1 MSKPNPKGGSQMYY
15 TGIDLHRKTSFLTT
29 VDSRGQ
35 IVKKANL
42 ANNEPTI
49 LEYFLT
55 LNDDSQVV
63 IESTANWYWLYDLLT
78 EHGIPVVVSNPVKTK
93 AIASARI
100 KNDKLDSH
108 MLAQLLRAD
117 LLATVHVSSQQTRQL
132 KELLRHR
139 SKLVRDTVRMKN
151 RIHNIMAKNNLTVP
165 TSDLFGKQG
174 LAFLSQAPLPM
185 YQRHQVD
192 TYLKLYHQ
200 LKEHTEAL
208 TQQVKQYAKDDPMAQ
223 LLMTIPGVGAITAM
237 FMAAEIEDISRF
249 KSYRHLSSYAG
260 LVPRLGA
267 SADKQRIGRITKQG
281 SPYLRTAL
289 IEAAQAAARTK
300 SRLNVFFRRRIVKSG
315 YQKAIVATAHK
326 IVQYAFYILRDQKPY
341 RDSIDALA

>member
-1 MSKPNPKGGSQMYY
+1 MYY

-29 VDSRGQ
+29 VDSKGQ

-42 ANNEPTI
+42 KNDEARI
-49 LEYFLT
+49 LEYFLS
-55 LNDDSQVV
+55 LDDDTQVV
-63 IESTANWYWLYDLLT
+63 IESTATWYWLYDLLT
-78 EHGIPVVVSNPVKTK
+78 AHSIPVVVSNPVKTK

-117 LLATVHVSSQQTRQL
+117 LLATVYVSSPQTRQL

-139 SKLVRDTVRMKN
+139 HKLVRDCVRMKN
-151 RIHNIMAKNNLTVP
+151 RIHNIMAKNNLSVP
-165 TSDLFGKQG
+165 VSDLFGKQG
-174 LAFLSQAPLPM
+174 LQFLSKAQLPS

-200 LKEHTEAL
+200 LKAHTDEL
-208 TQQVKQYAKDDPMAQ
+208 TKQIRQTAARDPRAQ
-223 LLMTIPGVGAITAM
+223 LLMTIPGVGPITAM
-237 FMAAEIEDISRF
+237 FIAAEIEDIGRF

-260 LVPRLGA
+260 LVPRLDA
-267 SADKQRIGRITKQG
+267 SADKQRMGRITKQG

-289 IEAAQAAARTK
+289 VEAAQATTRTK
-300 SRLNVFFRRRIVKSG
+300 SRLNIYFRKRIVRSG
-315 YQKAIVATAHK
+315 YQKAVVATAHK
-326 IVQYAFYILRDQKPY
+326 IIQYAYYILRDQKPY

>member
-1 MSKPNPKGGSQMYY
+1 MYY

-63 IESTANWYWLYDLLT
+63 IESTASWYWLYDLLT
-78 EHGIPVVVSNPVKTK
+78 EHGIPAVISNPVKTK

-151 RIHNIMAKNNLTVP
+151 RIHSIMAKNNFTLP
-165 TSDLFGKQG
+165 ASDLFGKKG
-174 LAFLSQAPLPM
+174 LAFLSQAQFPL

-200 LKEHTEAL
+200 IKEHTEAL

-260 LVPRLGA
+260 LVPRLDA

-281 SPYLRTAL
+281 SPYLR
-289 IEAAQAAARTK
+289 AAMTRAATVASRSSKRWYHLHEKLLPRCGKTGAKVAVARHLLT
-300 SRLNVFFRRRIVKSG
+300 VV
-315 YQKAIVATAHK
+315 
-326 IVQYAFYILRDQKPY
+326 
-341 RDSIDALA
+341 